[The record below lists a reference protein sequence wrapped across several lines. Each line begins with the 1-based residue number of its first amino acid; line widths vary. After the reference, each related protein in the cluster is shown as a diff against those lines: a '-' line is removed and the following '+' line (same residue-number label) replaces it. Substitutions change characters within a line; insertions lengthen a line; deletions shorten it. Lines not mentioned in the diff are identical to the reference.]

1 MLHFFCHFCYV
12 FLWAATSGFLGD
24 TGGFTPAVVAPQTR
38 EFSIGLFF
46 SCHCHCRSCS
56 SPVLLFSSLL
66 FSFSSLLFFLLCLF
80 RWRIAYGP
88 HTIASSKMYPSV
100 YLCKDCFCRPEYS
113 HFVRSVRK
121 HESLHQERE
130 EQEDRALQLEK
141 EKKDGPATLRRS
153 QSLDRMLQQAQK
165 VLRGGCL
172 CLFYDCCPRALCHFY
187 FIFFFFFFLSHFF
200 FSPIFFE
207 GAGGK
212 NRRPK
217 VVVTRRRRRSLPLK
231 GGMFGPWE
239 VSKFDDDV

>member
-1 MLHFFCHFCYV
+1 MFFFGQLRAGSSATRVDLPLQSLRTKHVSFQSDFSFRV
-12 FLWAATSGFLGD
+12 IVTAAH
-24 TGGFTPAVVAPQTR
+24 ARV
-38 EFSIGLFF
+38 LFF
-46 SCHCHCRSCS
+46 FS
-56 SPVLLFSSLL
+56 LLFSSL
-66 FSFSSLLFFLLCLF
+66 SLLFFLLCLF